1 MIICSRLVFF
11 VSHLEYLLQALQLSP
26 SQYAQESIHLQHKF
40 HLKQQETIQV
50 KIEKIEK
57 LNNKLANKGPELR
70 NQSTQT
76 EAKLLFSSNH
86 FVNDSLSQES
96 NVRVMQALAGTDSL
110 VGHLLLKNKHSNDQD
125 VEKENSV
132 GYNAFQENVTLP
144 GTDKDYEFVINQL
157 MQENFELKKEVSQL
171 HKDLDNSKKDNR
183 YLTDKVFRS
192 ERAKRHSYPDEVHG
206 GLAIPDM
213 ELPPLE
219 MPQFD
224 FDSLQVSTS
233 DDRGESIFSTQF
245 K

>member
-1 MIICSRLVFF
+1 MLKVEFF
-11 VSHLEYLLQALQLSP
+11 SLLEYLLQALQLSP
-26 SQYAQESIHLQHKF
+26 SQYAQESINLQHKF
-40 HLKQQETIQV
+40 HLKQQEAIQV

-125 VEKENSV
+125 VEKENNV

-192 ERAKRHSYPDEVHG
+192 ESTKRHSYPDEEHG
-206 GLAIPDM
+206 GLAVPDM

-233 DDRGESIFSTQF
+233 DNDRGESIFSTQF